1 MIFLPKKTI
10 QMVIE
15 FLRMTKVLVQSLI
28 ILLKAASFRRYYV
41 SKLLQSFF
49 LKKWVDSIVWEYD
62 KSIIFCGKKL
72 PFFQDVSEI
81 SIILEIENKYC
92 ITSRKK
98 KKTIVENV
106 RASRKEITKAA
117 CVSCFA
123 MSERFGFMKLH
134 M

>member
-1 MIFLPKKTI
+1 MEKT
-10 QMVIE
+10 
-15 FLRMTKVLVQSLI
+15 
-28 ILLKAASFRRYYV
+28 A
-41 SKLLQSFF
+41 
-49 LKKWVDSIVWEYD
+49 
-62 KSIIFCGKKL
+62 
-72 PFFQDVSEI
+72 FFQDVCEI

-134 M
+134 NVSKLKNPDMNKSFNP